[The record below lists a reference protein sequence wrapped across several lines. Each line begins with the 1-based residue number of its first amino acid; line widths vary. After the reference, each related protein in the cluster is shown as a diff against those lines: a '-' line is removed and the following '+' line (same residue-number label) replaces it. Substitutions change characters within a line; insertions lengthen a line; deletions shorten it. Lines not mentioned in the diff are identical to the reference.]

1 MDKTTKQIKNDMTKQ
16 QDYLGP
22 CHLLLV
28 YVYILLISLIFVMHI
43 DVTKK
48 YMTTLDTTESILYSS
63 LIRDSPFLEEI
74 SLPYLRQLIN
84 WAVITILFLIKI
96 PSKDICIYNSM
107 QRSSNLNTAIAALK
121 GQFVGHCHHS
131 IVFSKGPQT
140 FFGNLLG

>member
-28 YVYILLISLIFVMHI
+28 YVYILLISLIFSMHI

-74 SLPYLRQLIN
+74 SLPQ
-84 WAVITILFLIKI
+84 
-96 PSKDICIYNSM
+96 
-107 QRSSNLNTAIAALK
+107 TAYKL
-121 GQFVGHCHHS
+121 GCHYYYISDKHT
-131 IVFSKGPQT
+131 Q
-140 FFGNLLG
+140 